1 MKRLANRVL
10 FQGEVSHR
18 NDADVLLKKPG
29 AVALVYR
36 GVARSIAMAC
46 PDGCGETLTINLDD
60 RAGPAWR
67 LYRGSAGISLF
78 PSVWRETG
86 CKAHF
91 IIWRSKIYWCNRDAF
106 ESPTADVLERTL
118 AHLNDEFVSFSV
130 IADQLSLIPW
140 EVLAACDHL
149 VSRGLAERG
158 RGERSQSFRRQ
169 THRRTEKQSQK

>member
-1 MKRLANRVL
+1 MKRHADRVL
-10 FQGEVSHR
+10 FQGEVPHR
-18 NDADVLLKKPG
+18 NDANALLKEPG
-29 AVALVYR
+29 AAALVYR

-46 PDGCGETLTINLDD
+46 PDGCGDTLTINLDD

-67 LYRGSAGISLF
+67 LYRGSTGISLF

-91 IIWRSKIYWCNRDAF
+91 IVWRSRIYWCNRDAF
-106 ESPTADVLERTL
+106 ESPSADILEGTL
-118 AHLNDEFVSFSV
+118 AQLDDELVPFS
-130 IADQLSLIPW
+130 ILADRMGLIPW

-158 RGERSQSFRRQ
+158 RGERSQSFRRKA
-169 THRRTEKQSQK
+169 RPRA